1 MSEEKWLTEA
11 KSTAKMQAE
20 MFVDELNKIAIED
33 SLDPRWFIDTALN
46 HARKYA
52 RRRSDEYNAKC

>member
-1 MSEEKWLTEA
+1 MGNEEKWLTEA

-20 MFVDELNKIAIED
+20 MFVDELIKMAIED
-33 SLDPRWFIDTALN
+33 SLDPQWFIDTALN

-52 RRRSDEYNAKC
+52 KEKNG

>member
-20 MFVDELNKIAIED
+20 MFVDELIKMAIED
-33 SLDPRWFIDTALN
+33 SLDSQWFIETALN

-52 RRRSDEYNAKC
+52 KEKIG

>member
-33 SLDPRWFIDTALN
+33 SLDSQWFIDTALN

-52 RRRSDEYNAKC
+52 KEKIG

>member
-20 MFVDELNKIAIED
+20 MFVDELIKMAIED
-33 SLDPRWFIDTALN
+33 SLDSQWFIDTALN
-46 HARKYA
+46 HVRKYA
-52 RRRSDEYNAKC
+52 KEKIG

>member
-20 MFVDELNKIAIED
+20 MFVDELKKMAIEED
-33 SLDPRWFIDTALN
+33 LEPNWFVDTTLN
-46 HARKYA
+46 YA
-52 RRRSDEYNAKC
+52 RSYAKEE